1 MAFRFYGI
9 NPVTEALRSSQ
20 IPQRITIAS
29 GKDNPGL
36 AKIRVLAREHDVP
49 VSEARNLDQLAGNRG
64 HQGVIAD
71 LADDGVRGIPRD
83 GIDSDRLVIFDGLQD
98 PHNFGAALRVCE
110 CFGWTKVIFHK
121 GNSCGV
127 TATAIKVSAGA
138 YFHVDLYA
146 SNLNSAVRRLK
157 DNGYTIWAF
166 EGDGEGV
173 LGEIEPPQKLALVI
187 GSEGKG
193 VRFAIKRLADTIV
206 SIPLG
211 GSVNSLNVSCALT
224 SALTC
229 MRMQARGHAEEPS

>member
-1 MAFRFYGI
+1 
-9 NPVTEALRSSQ
+9 
-20 IPQRITIAS
+20 
-29 GKDNPGL
+29 
-36 AKIRVLAREHDVP
+36 VLAE
-49 VSEARNLDQLAGNRG
+49 
-64 HQGVIAD
+64 
-71 LADDGVRGIPRD
+71 LADDGVKGVPRN
-83 GIDSDRLVIFDGLQD
+83 GVGADRIVIFDGLQD

-110 CFGWTKVIFHK
+110 CFGWTTVIFHK

-127 TATAIKVSAGA
+127 TPTAIKVSAGA

-157 DNGYTIWAF
+157 DDGYAIWAF
-166 EGDGEGV
+166 EGDGEAV

-193 VRFAIKRLADTIV
+193 VRFAIKRLADTVV

-211 GSVNSLNVSCALT
+211 GAVNSLNVSCALT

-229 MRMQARGHAEEPS
+229 MRMQERNSPPSTQ